1 MIIEIAD
8 FLIHLNRLGLLMVC
22 FAVWLVVPELLP
34 PDKRAHWRT
43 ITTSGVGKLGTLCMS
58 LLFVGGVF
66 YYTVILFFA
75 STILLQGIA
84 SYFNFP
90 SRFNFMVIIVA
101 LPLASILQVYTMKY
115 VGKTG
120 LASAETPEQE
130 SEKGISTLRW
140 GTVLFSMGFFL
151 QFVATL
157 G

>member
-1 MIIEIAD
+1 MIIETTD
-8 FLIHLNRLGLLMVC
+8 FLVHLNRLGLLMVC
-22 FAVWLVVPELLP
+22 FAVWLLVPELLP
-34 PDKRAHWRT
+34 ADKRVHWRT
-43 ITTSGVGKLGTLCMS
+43 ITTSGVGKIGNLFLS

-75 STILLQGIA
+75 SAMLLQGIA

-90 SRFNFMVIIVA
+90 SRLNFMLIIVA

-115 VGKTG
+115 VGKAG
-120 LASAETPEQE
+120 IDSAETPEH
-130 SEKGISTLRW
+130 SHEKSAHTIRW
-140 GTVLFSMGFFL
+140 GTLLFSMGFFL